1 MEGCFLRTR
10 KEIVRDISDLI
21 DAKCRTDCDISD
33 DNWDKNHHKQ
43 AYCLNTCRVGAQ
55 LKKLGDELT
64 EVTKARRAA
73 QKKGVI

>member
-21 DAKCRTDCDISD
+21 DTKCRTDCDISN
-33 DNWDKNHHKQ
+33 DNRDKQ

-64 EVTKARRAA
+64 KVTKARRAA
-73 QKKGVI
+73 KKKGVI